1 MQRLKNAKWVL
12 LLLALF
18 CVQTTVYAQEDFD
31 EFGNP
36 IENKEPEEPPV
47 YRSAHTLTVQI
58 VAEELLPLFRI
69 PFPGF
74 QIEYLIKDWLG
85 VHVRRSRW
93 SETHT
98 AGIGLRTYLVN
109 GLFAPYATLGVTG
122 YFGGLDGVIR
132 CDAWAPEFGAGF
144 DFTMPMGARA
154 FLEYTSLILIR
165 GEVVTQLDKAVL
177 GVGWRF
183 QL

>member
-1 MQRLKNAKWVL
+1 MQRISNAKWIL
-12 LLLALF
+12 LLLAF
-18 CVQTTVYAQEDFD
+18 VCVQTNAYAQVEEFD

-36 IENKEPEEPPV
+36 ISTEPEKPPV
-47 YRSAHTLTVQI
+47 YRSAHTLTVQL
-58 VAEELLPLFRI
+58 VAEELLPQLGL

-74 QIEYLIKDWLG
+74 QVEYLVRDWLG
-85 VHVRRSRW
+85 ITVRRSRW
-93 SETHT
+93 EKTHT
-98 AGIGLRTYLVN
+98 AGIALRTYLVN
-109 GLFAPYATLGVTG
+109 GLFAPYATVGVTG
-122 YFGGLDGVIR
+122 YFGGLEGIIR

-165 GEVVTQLDKAVL
+165 GEVVTQMDKVVL

-183 QL
+183 EL